1 MYCTGIDKA
10 MLAAFREEEWPE
22 RITKE
27 RKSYTPQTVTDYDE
41 IMVDMQIC
49 KERGYAIVDGGREL
63 ELRCVGV
70 PVREYNK
77 R

>member
-27 RKSYTPQTVTDYDE
+27 RKPYTPQTVTDYDE

-49 KERGYAIVDGGREL
+49 MERGYVIGHGGREL
-63 ELRCVGV
+63 GLRCVGV
-70 PVREYNK
+70 PVREYK